1 MSTTIALATKHGKL
15 AQIAPAFERIPE
27 WELTLA
33 EIDTDEFG
41 TFSGEIPRTL
51 SPRDTAIAKARA
63 GAQLLGTDYGL
74 ASEGSIGSHPQLPW
88 VTSDHELLALVCV
101 SKEFVIVE
109 SHLSA
114 DIRAH
119 KEDVNENTDLEQ
131 LVTHLDLP
139 VHAANILYNQ
149 DNDLK
154 VIKGIHDPKNF
165 IAELSKLRE
174 ASVQNLRVESDFR
187 AMSSP
192 SRQRNI
198 SACAEKLVTRISAR
212 CVGCNEIGWGKV
224 GYEYGL
230 PCSGCGQMLASVPHS
245 EKFGCVACDYSE
257 VVSLGQ
263 HSIDPAR
270 CDFCNP

>member
-1 MSTTIALATKHGKL
+1 MAPTIALATKHGKL

-51 SPRDTAIAKARA
+51 SPRDAAIAKARV
-63 GAQLLGTDYGL
+63 GAELLGTDYGL
-74 ASEGSIGSHPQLPW
+74 ASEGSIGAHPHMPW

-101 SKEFVIVE
+101 SKDFVIVE

-119 KEDVNENTDLEQ
+119 KETVDEHTDLEL
-131 LVTHLDLP
+131 LVSRLDLP
-139 VHAANILYNQ
+139 THGANILYHQ
-149 DNDLK
+149 DNEL
-154 VIKGIHDPKNF
+154 VVLKGIQDPEMF
-165 IAELSKLRE
+165 IVELNTLLGS
-174 ASVQNLRVESDFR
+174 SVENLRVESDFR

-192 SRQRNI
+192 SRQENI
-198 SACAEKLVTRISAR
+198 RACAERLVTRISSNCAS
-212 CVGCNEIGWGKV
+212 CGEIGWGKV
-224 GYEYGL
+224 GYEFGL
-230 PCSGCGQMLASVPHS
+230 PCSGCGQMVTSVPHS
-245 EKFGCVACDYSE
+245 ETFGCVACDYSE

>member
-1 MSTTIALATKHGKL
+1 MSKRIALATKHGKL
-15 AQIAPAFERIPE
+15 AKIAPAFEAVPE

-51 SPRDTAIAKARA
+51 SPRDAAIAKARA
-63 GAQLLGTDYGL
+63 GAKLLGTDYGL

-101 SKEFVIVE
+101 SKDFVIVE

-114 DIRAH
+114 DIRAY
-119 KEDVNENTDLEQ
+119 KEEVNDNTDLEE
-131 LVTHLDLP
+131 LATRLDLP
-139 VHAANILYNQ
+139 EHAANILYYL
-149 DNDLK
+149 DTELI
-154 VIKGIHDPKNF
+154 VLKGIHDPEKF
-165 IAELSKLRE
+165 IAELNTLRE

-198 SACAEKLVTRISAR
+198 SACAEKLVTRISTR

-230 PCSGCGQMLASVPHS
+230 PCSGCGQMVASVPHS

>member
-1 MSTTIALATKHGKL
+1 MSKRIALATKHGKL
-15 AQIAPAFERIPE
+15 TQIAPAFEAVPE

-51 SPRDTAIAKARA
+51 SPRDAAIAKARA
-63 GAQLLGTDYGL
+63 GAKLLGTDYGL

-101 SKEFVIVE
+101 SKDFVIVE

-119 KEDVNENTDLEQ
+119 KEEVNDDTDLEE
-131 LVTHLDLP
+131 LATRLDLP
-139 VHAANILYNQ
+139 EHAANILYSQ
-149 DNDLK
+149 DTELI
-154 VIKGIHDPKNF
+154 VLKGIHNPEKF
-165 IAELSKLRE
+165 IAELTTLRE

-198 SACAEKLVTRISAR
+198 SACAEKLVTRISTR

-230 PCSGCGQMLASVPHS
+230 PCSGCGQMVASVPHS